1 LIFEQKEGF
10 MPEII
15 TDKPLNVRLPLDLAG
30 QLDALTKATGKTKSF
45 LTIEALREY
54 LEVQAWQVQDIQDAL
69 VEADQG
75 KFASEKEVT
84 QFFAK
89 YER

>member
-1 LIFEQKEGF
+1 

-15 TDKPLNVRLPLDLAG
+15 TDKPLNVRLPLDLAA
-30 QLDALTKATGKTKSF
+30 QLDALTKVTGKTKSF

-69 VEADQG
+69 KEADQG

-89 YER
+89 YGR

>member
-1 LIFEQKEGF
+1 MAET
-10 MPEII
+10 I
-15 TDKPLNVRLPLDLAG
+15 TDKPLNVRLPVDLAD

-69 VEADQG
+69 VEADHG
-75 KFASEKEVT
+75 KFASETEVAE
-84 QFFAK
+84 FFGK